1 MAVAGGTQ
9 GGDGGGGGSGSVGAS
24 SCSSSSSG
32 SGDGG
37 GGGGSAS
44 VPGFQ
49 PLLLPLA
56 APLSSPPTPLPPP
69 ARPPLPS
76 TTSVLRGAHFSGGR
90 SGRQHAGGRSR
101 FLPSFRP
108 GREGGSPWR
117 WLGAPLGPVGRLWVL
132 RGEAATSCFPA
143 PPLMLMLLS
152 GKQNRQWDRSPSSAC
167 TCLAAGA
174 RSPHLRMGGFTRGR
188 DARSRRPVAHTGNK
202 GFVQGSLWVL

>member
-9 GGDGGGGGSGSVGAS
+9 GGDGGGGGGGGGSGSVGAS
-24 SCSSSSSG
+24 SCSSSSG
-32 SGDGG
+32 GGGG

-101 FLPSFRP
+101 LLPSEP
-108 GREGGSPWR
+108 AEREGPPGGGSALRSVR
-117 WLGAPLGPVGRLWVL
+117 WAGCG
-132 RGEAATSCFPA
+132 C
-143 PPLMLMLLS
+143 
-152 GKQNRQWDRSPSSAC
+152 C
-167 TCLAAGA
+167 GA
-174 RSPHLRMGGFTRGR
+174 R
-188 DARSRRPVAHTGNK
+188 RRLLLV
-202 GFVQGSLWVL
+202 FQRRR